1 MGQVLLA
8 TDTRLERKI
17 AIKRVLGKAARN
29 KKAWQRSVNG
39 AKTIAKLN
47 HPNIVK
53 VYEYGIANDGR
64 FMILDCVNGGSLLD
78 RCIRGAIPLE
88 EAIDITCQWCDG
100 IGKAIVHVAP
110 YTSPTSR
117 LHISPSRRP
126 LWRMAIN
133 TGRKDAAR
141 RWSLLPSSVAVRSAA
156 CSSGVMSLVR
166 GLILR
171 PRILGER
178 TAVHQFLG
186 YAQLR
191 HDLTAAMMRRSWLA
205 VNWLAAKYSIN

>member
-110 YTSPTSR
+110 DTSPTSR

-141 RWSLLPSSVAVRSAA
+141 RWSLFPSSLAVMSLAY
-156 CSSGVMSLVR
+156 SSGVMSFLR
-166 GLILR
+166 GLILGR
-171 PRILGER
+171 
-178 TAVHQFLG
+178 G
-186 YAQLR
+186 YLANGLRFTNSSATAQLR
-191 HDLTAAMMRRSWLA
+191 HDLTAVMMRRSWLA
-205 VNWLAAKYSIN
+205 VNWLAAKYSVN